1 MASAVPD
8 RERREEIREID
19 LRGEVC
25 PYTFLRSKLALED
38 VPAGGV
44 LRVLV
49 DSEVSARDVPRSL
62 ARAGHAVLSVEP
74 AARGAWTIVISKGS
88 EDA

>member
-1 MASAVPD
+1 VTPPPQVG
-8 RERREEIREID
+8 ELD

-49 DSEVSARDVPRSL
+49 DSEASARDVPRSL
-62 ARAGHAVLSVEP
+62 DRAGHAILSVEP
-74 AARGAWTIVISKGS
+74 TAGGAWAIVISKGS
-88 EDA
+88 EGT